1 MSDWVD
7 VVEADR
13 LKLGDRVKLDLDD
26 VEVIVCRAGEAVYA
40 FEDLCSHDSYPLGDG
55 PIENGTI
62 TCPLHGAS
70 FCLKSGEAL
79 TPPAYSPIT
88 VFPVRV
94 ENGMVQVRD
103 DRWD

>member
-7 VVEADR
+7 VIAAERLAPEDR
-13 LKLGDRVKLDLDD
+13 IKLDLDD
-26 VEVIVCRAGEAVYA
+26 VEVVVCKAGEEIYA
-40 FEDLCSHDSYPLGDG
+40 FEDLCSHDAYPLGDG
-55 PIENGTI
+55 PIEEGRI